1 VRNGFI
7 FNHDLC
13 VSCKACIAACLLE
26 NKWPVKARNI
36 YTYNNDVFPNLPVL
50 HLSMACNHCRKALCL
65 DGCPTGAYYLDKLS
79 YAVLIDSEKCIGCR
93 YCSWN
98 CPYDAPKLS
107 ISEGIIEKCNLCN
120 SRILAGNEPACTS
133 ACPTGALRWGEI
145 PETTGENDI
154 PWIPERHMDPALLVT
169 GSKDFTPLK
178 IIPDNAFQAASN
190 AFPIE
195 RTKNILP
202 EWSLVAFSF
211 LTTISVAL
219 SFANSIKGNILVK
232 TGNILLIL
240 IAGLLSLFHLKIRH
254 KAWKAI
260 INILSSPLSR
270 EIALFTFY
278 SIFSITAFLISSQVI
293 QLMAMISGLLLL
305 IVIDSVYT
313 YTDRSKQMIWHSG
326 QTFLTGLLMASFFL
340 NALFPFIFIA
350 ALKFLYNLWRLIKLR
365 YNNLTFAFRIIR
377 VALLILVT
385 GILISGAEQNQ
396 IFVYIL
402 FLSGELADRIIYYID
417 FDPIN
422 INSSIINHL
431 KREYDEKEGNKQS
444 KNASIQGFRF

>member
-1 VRNGFI
+1 
-7 FNHDLC
+7 
-13 VSCKACIAACLLE
+13 
-26 NKWPVKARNI
+26 
-36 YTYNNDVFPNLPVL
+36 
-50 HLSMACNHCRKALCL
+50 
-65 DGCPTGAYYLDKLS
+65 
-79 YAVLIDSEKCIGCR
+79 
-93 YCSWN
+93 
-98 CPYDAPKLS
+98 
-107 ISEGIIEKCNLCN
+107 
-120 SRILAGNEPACTS
+120 
-133 ACPTGALRWGEI
+133 
-145 PETTGENDI
+145 
-154 PWIPERHMDPALLVT
+154 
-169 GSKDFTPLK
+169 
-178 IIPDNAFQAASN
+178 
-190 AFPIE
+190 
-195 RTKNILP
+195 
-202 EWSLVAFSF
+202 
-211 LTTISVAL
+211 
-219 SFANSIKGNILVK
+219 VK

-422 INSSIINHL
+422 INTSIINHL
-431 KREYDEKEGNKQS
+431 KQEYNEKEGNK
-444 KNASIQGFRF
+444 